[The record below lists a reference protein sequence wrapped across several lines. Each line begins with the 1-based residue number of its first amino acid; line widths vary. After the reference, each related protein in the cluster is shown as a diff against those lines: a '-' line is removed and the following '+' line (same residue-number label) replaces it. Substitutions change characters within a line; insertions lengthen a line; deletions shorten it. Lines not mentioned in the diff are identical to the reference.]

1 MTFPRLVQQESAT
14 PCHLFC
20 IASMIAALVLT
31 AGVAFAE
38 DASGAT
44 ASVTSSAAAA
54 GSNDVGEQGEQPQKE
69 PKSETAE
76 SVQPDVEK
84 DVEDKTAEKRQKL
97 VEEAVSTVNMTRDA
111 LASLDKDKTDEA
123 LETLEKITGKLEL
136 LVARNPSLA
145 LIPVGVTTTIYDL
158 FAEVET
164 VETIVEEA
172 HEALEDGDVQTARR
186 LLDNLASEIVIST
199 TKLPLATY
207 PDAIKR
213 VAPLI
218 DDGKIDEAKQ
228 QLQTALNLLIV
239 SDVIYPLPNLRSNVM
254 LNEAQE
260 LSEKSDRTDEEN
272 DRLKELLEEVRSQV
286 EFGRELGYFTEENS
300 DDIQEEL
307 EQIEEK
313 TKSGKSG
320 QGFFEKIKELF
331 DW

>member
-1 MTFPRLVQQESAT
+1 MSFLSQVEKSQNLR
-14 PCHLFC
+14 CYLFC
-20 IASMIAALVLT
+20 IASMLVAVVLATRTAL
-31 AGVAFAE
+31 AQ
-38 DASGAT
+38 DAST
-44 ASVTSSAAAA
+44 SAASATTSTA
-54 GSNDVGEQGEQPQKE
+54 TTETSEDGEQEEQPQEE

-76 SVQPDVEK
+76 SVQEEVDK

-97 VEEAVSTVNMTRDA
+97 VEEAVSAVDMTREA
-111 LASLDKDKTDEA
+111 LASLDKDDTDKA

-145 LIPVGVTTTIYDL
+145 LIPVGVTTTIHDL

-164 VETIVEEA
+164 IEKVVDQA
-172 HEALEDGDVQTARR
+172 HDALNDGDVQTARH

-239 SDVIYPLPNLRSNVM
+239 SDVIYPLPDVRSNVM
-254 LNEAQE
+254 LKEAQE

-272 DRLKELLEEVRSQV
+272 DRLKELLEEVRAQV
-286 EFGRELGYFTEENS
+286 KFGRELGYFTEENS

-320 QGFFEKIKELF
+320 LGFFEKIKGFF